1 MAIALVWMA
10 LALYL
15 SIASGWLVGI
25 FQVFDRPAYN
35 RVRIDDDGK
44 QRVRRI
50 KR

>member
-15 SIASGWLVGI
+15 SIATGWLAGI
-25 FQVFDRPAYN
+25 FQIVEKPAYN
-35 RVRIDDDGK
+35 RVRIDGDGR
-44 QRVRRI
+44 QRVKRI